1 MMVVLSCTRCA
12 HYQTCTKPCVYVDHI
27 ANGNIKRKEVHI
39 PSDLLDR
46 TSQSS
51 YNEAL
56 SELIEDKRNKDA
68 NRLEYIRTII
78 NYHTRLIAAAALADI
93 PQRIIAKLTNHSQS
107 RISQL
112 YQSINRNKSNHQ

>member
-1 MMVVLSCTRCA
+1 MVVLSCRRCS
-12 HYQTCTKPCVYVDHI
+12 HYQTCTSPCVYVDHI
-27 ANGNIKRKEVHI
+27 ANGNYKRKETSI
-39 PSDLLDR
+39 PGDLLDR

-56 SELIEDKRNKDA
+56 SELIEDKRNRDA

-93 PQRIIAKLTNHSQS
+93 PQREIAKLTNHSQS

-112 YQSINRNKSNHQ
+112 FQSINTNKSNHR